1 MRHAVIGAGAWG
13 TTLAILLRQKGYD
26 VVLWERDAKLANRI
40 NEEGCNE
47 DYLPNA
53 PFPGGLRATNDLDE
67 AVSGKD
73 MVTLAVPSQFARRVV
88 ERIDPSKLG
97 DAALVSVAKGI
108 ENKTLMTV
116 TQIARDVLEGL
127 PPERIAALS
136 GPSHAEEVVKK
147 IPTAVVAASESKHTA
162 EAVQRAFMT
171 PAFRV
176 YSTDDLLGVELGGA
190 FKNVIAVGAGII
202 DGLGLGDNTKAA
214 IMTRGVAEIA
224 RLGTAMGARQETF
237 AGLSGI
243 GDFFVTCTSRHS
255 RNRRVGEMI
264 GSGMTLAEAIESMK
278 AVAEGVDTSR
288 SAVELSERSGVET
301 PITREVYRTLFEG
314 KDPLKATQDLMTR
327 TMKSE

>member
-1 MRHAVIGAGAWG
+1 
-13 TTLAILLRQKGYD
+13 
-26 VVLWERDAKLANRI
+26 
-40 NEEGCNE
+40 
-47 DYLPNA
+47 
-53 PFPGGLRATNDLDE
+53 
-67 AVSGKD
+67 
-73 MVTLAVPSQFARRVV
+73 
-88 ERIDPSKLG
+88 
-97 DAALVSVAKGI
+97 
-108 ENKTLMTV
+108 
-116 TQIARDVLEGL
+116 
-127 PPERIAALS
+127 
-136 GPSHAEEVVKK
+136 
-147 IPTAVVAASESKHTA
+147 
-162 EAVQRAFMT
+162 MT

-176 YSTDDLLGVELGGA
+176 YSSDDLLGVELGGA
-190 FKNVIAVGAGII
+190 FKNVIAVGAGVI

-288 SAVELSERSGVET
+288 SANELSERHGVET